1 MTISTETRKTMFR
14 ILYLLVSFW
23 PQIYQLKCFQLK
35 KTILLTFDLVRLG
48 QKYYNWQAA
57 AALFFSLI
65 MFDKPIED
73 SKVDELQQVSLPKPG
88 WFRSWTR
95 TTSTSSNSSPRKAKP
110 EPIEAEKR
118 LERSMSD
125 PGEFESEIRPRTN
138 SMIRSLELTSDE
150 LKKLNLN
157 YGENEIC
164 FWVTTMYQG
173 IFRKI

>member
-1 MTISTETRKTMFR
+1 MYSIVL
-14 ILYLLVSFW
+14 I
-23 PQIYQLKCFQLK
+23 
-35 KTILLTFDLVRLG
+35 FDLVRLG
-48 QKYYNWQAA
+48 KKYYNWQAA

-95 TTSTSSNSSPRKAKP
+95 TTSTSSNSSPRKTKP
-110 EPIEAEKR
+110 EPTESEKR

-173 IFRKI
+173 TFSVIMTHNQRNFRHVPYFRIHL